1 MDFVKY
7 FYDLHTYLFEHIIA
21 DGEPEQPVE
30 QLDKTDDVK
39 PLISK
44 DSLGSS
50 NHMEIKSISRSYS
63 PIIEDPRE
71 RDSRPASVDPSDRS
85 NIKQDDT
92 MSLSSRAMTS
102 SSMSMSRSASPAAGP
117 SKEILPASDPTRR
130 TSLTVKTLNEI
141 GSEPKNETI
150 QLNETNEMN
159 ASENT
164 KENEE
169 RLQPIFKPLITEK
182 GKSKT
187 TGKSIGGWI

>member
-1 MDFVKY
+1 M
-7 FYDLHTYLFEHIIA
+7 HTYLFERIIA

-30 QLDKTDDVK
+30 QLVKQDDIK
-39 PLISK
+39 PIISK

-50 NHMEIKSISRSYS
+50 THMEIKSISRSYS

-92 MSLSSRAMTS
+92 MSLSSRAMTP

-117 SKEILPASDPTRR
+117 SQEMLPASDPSRR

-141 GSEPKNETI
+141 GSEPKNESI
-150 QLNETNEMN
+150 QLNESDNT
-159 ASENT
+159 SEN
-164 KENEE
+164 KET
-169 RLQPIFKPLITEK
+169 LQPIFKPLITEK